1 MATEKKAGKSILLRL
16 AVLAFAVYMII
27 SLTSLWSQLVVSK
40 KELGELEKDAKEREL
55 KISELSRLLEDGD
68 ETEIIEKAARE
79 RLGYVYADEQVYV
92 DISGS

>member
-1 MATEKKAGKSILLRL
+1 MARENKARKSILLRL

-27 SLTSLWSQLVVSK
+27 SLTSLWSQLATK
-40 KELGELEKDAKEREL
+40 QNELGALKTDAKEREL
-55 KISELSRLLEDGD
+55 RISELSRLLENGD

>member
-1 MATEKKAGKSILLRL
+1 MATEKKARKSILLRL

-27 SLTSLWSQLVVSK
+27 SLTSLWSQLVAGQ
-40 KELGELEKDAKEREL
+40 KELALLESDAKEREL
-55 KISELSRLLEDGD
+55 RIAELTRLVEDGD
-68 ETEIIEKAARE
+68 EAELIEKAARE